1 MTTVGTSVL
10 ALFCFSGL
18 RAARRVRASLAGA
31 TAAALLSV
39 LSVSTAFA
47 QTTTVTAAWDRNTD
61 TATAGYLVYYGTAPG
76 NYQWSYDAGNQVS
89 AALTLTRGAGY
100 YVAVRAY
107 NTSAQVGPPSNEAT
121 INLATAAPTAQITA
135 TMQNAT
141 TALVSWQTTNAVSA
155 TINGTAVALS
165 GSTSVTV
172 ATTTTFTLVATSSS
186 GATASRSAT
195 ATVTPAPTPAPTA
208 TITATMQNATTA
220 LVTWQTTN
228 AVSATLN
235 GSAVALSGSMPVT
248 IATTTTF
255 TLVAT
260 SSSGA
265 TASRSATAT
274 VTPAPTPAPTA
285 AITATMQNAT
295 TALVTWQTTNAVSAA
310 LNGAAVALSGSTLVT
325 LSATTT
331 FTLVATGA
339 SGATATQSAT
349 ATVTPPSSST
359 PSAATNMAAIV
370 SGARATLSWRAP
382 TTGAAPDRYLLYV
395 GSSSGGTNLA
405 NAFVVGNVLT
415 VAGDL
420 PRGRYYARVRAAN
433 NSGASAESN
442 EMFFKI
448 GRNLVSPRG
457 FTVRWVGTTAV
468 LSWTAPAAD
477 GAMEDR
483 PTSYVLEAGTRPGAS
498 DVATVSV
505 GSATRFEANVPS
517 GTHYVRVRAVNDYGD
532 SEPTEDLMLVAPGAP
547 RAPTNL
553 ASPGSGSTVNL
564 QWTAPSGAAVTGYL
578 IEAGSA
584 PERSD
589 LGVLQ
594 VGNVTSFTAPAPPQ
608 GAYYVRVRAINAR
621 GAGQP
626 SNEVIV
632 RR

>member
-1 MTTVGTSVL
+1 MTVGTLVL

-31 TAAALLSV
+31 TAVVLLSV

-76 NYQWSYDAGNQVS
+76 NYQWNYDAGNQVS

-121 INLATAAPTAQITA
+121 INLATAAPAAQITA

-155 TINGTAVALS
+155 TINGAAVALS
-165 GSTSVTV
+165 GSTPVTV
-172 ATTTTFTLVATSSS
+172 ATTTTFALVATGAS
-186 GATASRSAT
+186 GATATQSAT
-195 ATVTPAPTPAPTA
+195 ATVTPT
-208 TITATMQNATTA
+208 
-220 LVTWQTTN
+220 
-228 AVSATLN
+228 
-235 GSAVALSGSMPVT
+235 
-248 IATTTTF
+248 
-255 TLVAT
+255 
-260 SSSGA
+260 
-265 TASRSATAT
+265 
-274 VTPAPTPAPTA
+274 PTPAPTA

-295 TALVTWQTTNAVSAA
+295 TALVTWQSTNAVSATI
-310 LNGAAVALSGSTLVT
+310 NGTAVALSGSTSAI

-331 FTLVATGA
+331 FALVATGA

-349 ATVTPPSSST
+349 AAVTPPSSST
-359 PSAATNMAAIV
+359 PSAATNMAATV
-370 SGARATLSWRAP
+370 SSARATLSWLAP

-395 GSSSGGTNLA
+395 GSTAGGSTLA
-405 NAFVVGNVLT
+405 NGSVVGNVLT
-415 VAGDL
+415 VSADL

-433 NSGASAESN
+433 NSGASVDSN
-442 EMFFKI
+442 EVSFKI
-448 GRNLVSPRG
+448 GRNLVAPRG
-457 FTVRWVGTTAV
+457 FTVLWIGTTAV

-483 PTSYVLEAGTRPGAS
+483 PTSYVLEAGTTPGAS
-498 DVATVSV
+498 DVATVPV
-505 GSATRFEANVPS
+505 GNVTRFEANVPS
-517 GTHYVRVRAVNDYGD
+517 GTYYVRVRAVNDYGD

-547 RAPTNL
+547 RAPTSL
-553 ASPGSGSTVNL
+553 TSTGTGSVNL
-564 QWTAPSGAAVTGYL
+564 RWTAPAGAAPTGYI
-578 IEAGSA
+578 IEAGTA
-584 PERSD
+584 PGRSD

-594 VGNVTSFTAPAPPQ
+594 VGNVTQVSAPAPPP
-608 GAYYVRVRAINAR
+608 GTYYVRVRAINAR
-621 GAGQP
+621 GSGQP
-626 SNEVIV
+626 SNEVVV

>member
-1 MTTVGTSVL
+1 MTVGTSVL

-31 TAAALLSV
+31 TAVALLSV

-89 AALTLTRGAGY
+89 AALTLTPGSAY

-107 NTSAQVGPPSNEAT
+107 NTSAQVGQPSNEAT
-121 INLATAAPTAQITA
+121 INLVTAAPTAQ
-135 TMQNAT
+135 
-141 TALVSWQTTNAVSA
+141 
-155 TINGTAVALS
+155 
-165 GSTSVTV
+165 
-172 ATTTTFTLVATSSS
+172 
-186 GATASRSAT
+186 
-195 ATVTPAPTPAPTA
+195 
-208 TITATMQNATTA
+208 ITATMQNATTA

-228 AVSATLN
+228 AVSAVIN
-235 GSAVALSGSMPVT
+235 GTAVPLSGSAPV
-248 IATTTTF
+248 A
-255 TLVAT
+255 
-260 SSSGA
+260 
-265 TASRSATAT
+265 
-274 VTPAPTPAPTA
+274 
-285 AITATMQNAT
+285 
-295 TALVTWQTTNAVSAA
+295 
-310 LNGAAVALSGSTLVT
+310 

-331 FTLVATGA
+331 FTMVATGA

-359 PSAATNMAAIV
+359 PSATNMAATV
-370 SGARATLSWRAP
+370 SGARATLSWLAP

-395 GSSSGGTNLA
+395 GSTAGGSSLA
-405 NAFVVGNVLT
+405 NGFVVGNVLT
-415 VAGDL
+415 VSADL

-433 NSGASAESN
+433 NSGASADSN
-442 EMFFKI
+442 EVSFKI
-448 GRNLVSPRG
+448 GRNLVAPRG
-457 FTVRWVGTTAV
+457 FTVLWIGTTAV

-483 PTSYVLEAGTRPGAS
+483 PTSYVLEAGTTPGAS
-498 DVATVSV
+498 DVATVPV
-505 GSATRFEANVPS
+505 GNVTRFEANVPS
-517 GTHYVRVRAVNDYGD
+517 GTYYVRVRAVNEYGD
-532 SEPTEDLMLVAPGAP
+532 SEPTPDLMLVAPGAP

-553 ASPGSGSTVNL
+553 ASTGSGSVNL
-564 QWTAPSGAAVTGYL
+564 RWTAPAGTAPTGYI
-578 IEAGSA
+578 IEAGTA
-584 PERSD
+584 PGRAD

-594 VGNVTSFTAPAPPQ
+594 VGNVTSFTAPAPPP

-626 SNEVIV
+626 SNEVVV